1 MAVTEQQRTLLT
13 QGCEQ
18 LGLTL
23 NEPQQQKLNAYL
35 DSLVKWNKA
44 YNLTA
49 IRDPGEMVVK
59 HLLDSLA
66 IHRAVNGNTIL
77 DVGTG
82 PGLPGIPMAICRP
95 HQHWTLLDSN
105 GKKTRFL
112 LQMKLELQLDNLSVI
127 KDRIEAVPDTPQ
139 FDCITCRAF
148 SSLQD
153 FVGHCLR
160 LLAPGG
166 YLLALKGQIP
176 AGEIA
181 ALDQDTLDIA
191 IEKIAVPFLHED
203 RHLINIRKKNA
214 GSQTS

>member
-1 MAVTEQQRTLLT
+1 MAVTEQQRELLA
-13 QGCEQ
+13 QGCAQ
-18 LGLTL
+18 LGLAL
-23 NEPQQQKLNAYL
+23 NESQQRKLNAYL
-35 DSLVKWNKA
+35 DSLVKWNQA

-49 IRDPGEMVVK
+49 IRDPGEMVIK

-66 IHRAVNGNTIL
+66 IHRAVNGIRIL

-95 HQHWTLLDSN
+95 DQHWTLLDSN

-127 KDRIEAVPDTPQ
+127 KDRIEAVPESQQ

-160 LLAPGG
+160 LLAPDG

-176 AGEIA
+176 HDEIA
-181 ALDQDTLDIA
+181 ALDTGKLDIA
-191 IEKIAVPFLHED
+191 IEKIAVPFLHEE
-203 RHLINIRKKNA
+203 RHLINIRRKQT

>member
-1 MAVTEQQRTLLT
+1 MAVTDAARKLLA

-18 LGLTL
+18 LGLAL
-23 NEPQQQKLNAYL
+23 NDAQQRQLNTYL

-49 IRDPGEMVVK
+49 IRDPQDMVVK

-66 IHRAVNGNTIL
+66 IHRAVNGSTIL

-95 HQHWTLLDSN
+95 DQHWTLLDSN

-112 LQMKLELQLDNLSVI
+112 LQMKQELQLNHLNVI
-127 KDRIEAVPDTPQ
+127 KDRIEAVPETQQ

-160 LLAPGG
+160 LLKPTG

-176 AGEIA
+176 QDEIA
-181 ALDQDTLDIA
+181 ALDGGALA
-191 IEKIAVPFLHED
+191 ITIEPMAVPFLHEE
-203 RHLINIRKKNA
+203 RHLIYIRNKHA
-214 GSQTS
+214 GSQIS

>member
-1 MAVTEQQRTLLT
+1 MTDAARKLLA

-18 LGLTL
+18 LGLAL
-23 NEPQQQKLNAYL
+23 NDAQQRQLNTYL

-49 IRDPGEMVVK
+49 IRDPQDMVVK

-66 IHRAVNGNTIL
+66 IHRAVNGSTIL

-95 HQHWTLLDSN
+95 DQHWTLLDSN

-112 LQMKLELQLDNLSVI
+112 LQMKQELQLNHLNVI
-127 KDRIEAVPDTPQ
+127 KDRIEAVPETQQ

-160 LLAPGG
+160 LLKPTG

-176 AGEIA
+176 QDEIA
-181 ALDQDTLDIA
+181 ALDGGALA
-191 IEKIAVPFLHED
+191 ITIEPMAVPFLHEE
-203 RHLINIRKKNA
+203 RHLIYIRNKHA
-214 GSQTS
+214 GSQIS